1 MNIPKWLMKQYWRIG
16 EMRAILSLATGMFVL
31 GRWYYSY
38 IPILEPL
45 GLIGALALGTVL
57 TLAFMGV
64 GWVYDKKAKLWTQDI
79 QAKVERNPYRY
90 VPSFADF
97 ASILPVIYSLTSIL
111 RKTLK
116 QLELPT
122 ESLDDFI
129 KYMSVYFSLQPV
141 KDDISRAKSISDE
154 FWQKHSFDHNQ
165 QRKDYQTGL
174 LERLKLGFQVSVL
187 RINWIQSITG
197 IFQEIL
203 VFGALFSLVIFSD
216 VAVNGSLPT
225 DYLLIGLLFTVP
237 PLTLIIIAL
246 GWFYDKKLK
255 IWSVDAAVKVE
266 RNPYSYVLEPR
277 LIAFFLPV
285 FMAYL
290 EVIMR
295 IGEEL
300 DTGSG
305 GIERFFEYLSA
316 YLRLSPARKD
326 DLEHAKQLR
335 TSLDW
340 VFTSYQKEAIQN
352 EN

>member
-31 GRWYYSY
+31 GRWYYPY
-38 IPILEPL
+38 IPLLEPL
-45 GLIGALALGTVL
+45 GLIGALILGAIL
-57 TLAFMGV
+57 TFAFMGL

-90 VPSFADF
+90 VPSFADL
-97 ASILPVIYSLTSIL
+97 ASNLPFIHSLTFIL

-116 QLELPT
+116 QLELST
-122 ESLDDFI
+122 EALDDFI
-129 KYMSVYFSLQPV
+129 EYMSIYFSLQPI

-154 FWQKHSFDHNQ
+154 FWQNHSFGHNQ
-165 QRKDYQTGL
+165 QSKDYKMGL
-174 LERLKLGFQVSVL
+174 IERLKLGFQVSVL

-203 VFGALFSLVIFSD
+203 IFGALFSLVIFSD
-216 VAVNGSLPT
+216 VAVNSSLPT
-225 DYLLIGLLFTVP
+225 DYLLIGLLFTAP
-237 PLTLIIIAL
+237 PLTLVIIAL

-285 FMAYL
+285 FRAYL

-295 IGEEL
+295 IREKL
-300 DTGSG
+300 DTGVED
-305 GIERFFEYLSA
+305 IERFFEYLSA
-316 YLRLSPARKD
+316 YSKLSPARRD
-326 DLEHAKQLR
+326 DLKHAKQLR
-335 TSLDW
+335 ASLEW
-340 VFTSYQKEAIQN
+340 VFASYQKEAIQN